1 MGWALTWYATTV
13 FMHPVRASVPLL
25 AFLFLFV
32 AFFTSNVRCSASWRA
47 SCAHASLREMS
58 ISSLSVLVA
67 DALRRARMLLVT
79 CWLV

>member
-1 MGWALTWYATTV
+1 MGWALTWYATTA

-32 AFFTSNVRCSASWRA
+32 AFFTSNVSRSASWRA

-58 ISSLSVLVA
+58 ISSVLVA